1 MIRTFASLAI
11 VAVLATSAHA
21 GDKAASAQTP
31 EGPRMTEPG
40 RKFVDAWLGRW
51 SASDVALTMGGQTMR
66 GSIEMSCESVASGWG
81 ALCTRKAAIAGLPP
95 WTAVFLVG
103 WNIGTGEG
111 HLFEVSEAADVN
123 DLAGAWAADGTITL
137 TRDGKSLE
145 GQQERIACR
154 LAWPSAAT
162 STVACTSTQSGAT
175 AWTFSYTTT
184 RQK

>member
-1 MIRTFASLAI
+1 
-11 VAVLATSAHA
+11 
-21 GDKAASAQTP
+21 
-31 EGPRMTEPG
+31 MTEPG
-40 RKFVDAWLGRW
+40 RRFIDAWLGRW
-51 SASDVALTMGGQTMR
+51 SASDAALTVGGQTMR
-66 GSIEMSCESVASGWG
+66 GSSEMSCESVASGWG
-81 ALCTRKAAIAGLPP
+81 ALCTRRAAIACLPP

-103 WNIGTGEG
+103 WNIATGEG

-123 DLAGAWAADGTITL
+123 DLSGAWSADGTITL
-137 TRDGKSLE
+137 ARDGKSLE
-145 GQQERIACR
+145 GRQERIACR